1 MAAKKKKPTI
11 TKANIDEIISGI
23 EVTNEKPIVWDLE
36 AKPIDLGAALD
47 AMVEDQRRE
56 LLQKY
61 FDNEKT
67 EPVVEIQYA
76 EKIVEIVREVAVE
89 KPVLEGFALYK
100 KLKDERYPQGGMG
113 EWWEDPNGT
122 DKVYVPRPEEIYTHY
137 LGNKQEWDELRDALV
152 RVWIEYSLR

>member
-1 MAAKKKKPTI
+1 MAAKKKIDGKTVVIKHAAVGPSI
-11 TKANIDEIISGI
+11 TPELI
-23 EVTNEKPIVWDLE
+23 EAI
-36 AKPIDLGAALD
+36 
-47 AMVEDQRRE
+47 
-56 LLQKY
+56 
-61 FDNEKT
+61 KT
-67 EPVVEIQYA
+67 GSAVMLPPEPVVEIQYI
-76 EKIVEIVREVAVE
+76 EKVTEIVREVLVE

-122 DKVYVPRPEEIYTHY
+122 DKVYVPRPEEIYTHF